1 MLQKPA
7 SQPSTLSVTSQVSF
21 DSSRPVRE
29 TIRATGRTVV
39 TGANAIC
46 NGIGLVDDILVLARE
61 TIKESLIDAKVD
73 AMTAELEGLDK
84 IADLEKKLADK
95 RASLASA

>member
-1 MLQKPA
+1 ML
-7 SQPSTLSVTSQVSF
+7 LVTNQIQF
-21 DSSRPVRE
+21 DQSRPVRE

-46 NGIGLVDDILVLARE
+46 NGIALVDDIIVLARE
-61 TIKESLIDAKVD
+61 TIRESLIEARVD

-84 IADLEKKLADK
+84 VADLEAKLKAK
-95 RASLASA
+95 REELTKANPEAK

>member
-1 MLQKPA
+1 MLK
-7 SQPSTLSVTSQVSF
+7 STQSSLSVTSQIAF
-21 DSSRPVRE
+21 DQSRPVRE

-46 NGIGLVDDILVLARE
+46 NGIGLVDDVLVLARE

-73 AMTAELEGLDK
+73 AMTAELNGLDK
-84 IADLEKKLADK
+84 IAELEAKLLAK
-95 RASLASA
+95 RQQLATA

>member
-1 MLQKPA
+1 ML
-7 SQPSTLSVTSQVSF
+7 LVTNQVPF

-46 NGIGLVDDILVLARE
+46 NGIALVDDIIVLARE
-61 TIKESLIDAKVD
+61 TIRESLIEARVD
-73 AMTAELEGLDK
+73 AMTAEFNGLDQ
-84 IADLEKKLADK
+84 IADLEAKLALK
-95 RASLASA
+95 RAELSKSVK